1 MGFEKERE
9 GKTESL
15 VVYQVVGSAHQCLPT
30 LRLGTGDRPCPR
42 APGVSLDPAR
52 LGESLA
58 MLTSEVGWMVQPGSF
73 FIEGVVLLHKASQS
87 VSLTVTVMNSN
98 KMLKKEK
105 KKKMTLE
112 ETAMRF
118 EHV

>member
-1 MGFEKERE
+1 
-9 GKTESL
+9 
-15 VVYQVVGSAHQCLPT
+15 
-30 LRLGTGDRPCPR
+30 
-42 APGVSLDPAR
+42 
-52 LGESLA
+52 
-58 MLTSEVGWMVQPGSF
+58 MVQPGSF

-105 KKKMTLE
+105 KKMTLE